1 MKKRI
6 LPVLAVL
13 VCLILSGCAMRTVE
27 QMYCPPRRSEE
38 YSSLQ
43 SAIDGA
49 MSNLEYAAP
58 VSGENQQTVQRADL
72 DADGKDEYL
81 VFARGNSEKPLHI
94 LVFRMGED
102 GEYVLAENISCNG
115 SYFEQ
120 VEYVELDGRP
130 GMDLLVGR
138 QLGGQTIRVASLFS
152 FADGQAEQI
161 FNTIYTRVITC
172 DLDSNGRKE
181 LMVIRYGES
190 ELDKAVAVLY
200 AWQNGVME
208 RSREAMLS
216 GKAEYIKRITLSNLE
231 GGQSAVYVASAV
243 NESVIVT
250 DIFAVRNNV
259 FSNISLA
266 SDTGTSVQTLRNYY
280 IYSEDLDGDGVLEL
294 PRLLTM
300 KSTSSQG
307 NREKQYLI
315 RWYSLNLLGRE
326 QDKYYTF
333 HNYDGGWYL
342 TLDSTWINRI
352 AMEQDNNTYTFYIWN
367 EDYGEAQ
374 AVFTV
379 YSFTGPDRDSRAG
392 EQNRFALYRGETVA
406 YAAKLE
412 TASALYGITE
422 EYLKGCFH
430 LIQQDGK
437 QGNSD

>member
-1 MKKRI
+1 MKNRI

-13 VCLILSGCAMRTVE
+13 TCLILSGCAMRTVE

-49 MSNLEYAAP
+49 MTGLEYAAP
-58 VSGENQQTVQRADL
+58 MFGDNQQTVQRADL

-102 GEYVLAENISCNG
+102 GEYVLSEDISCNG
-115 SYFEQ
+115 SSFEQ
-120 VEYVELDGRP
+120 VEYVELDGKP

-138 QLGGQTIRVASLFS
+138 QLGGQALRIASLYS
-152 FADGQAEQI
+152 FADGQPEQI
-161 FNTIYTRVITC
+161 FNTIYARLVTC
-172 DLDSNGRKE
+172 DLDGNGKKE

-190 ELDKAVAVLY
+190 ELDSAVAVLY

-208 RSREAMLS
+208 RSREAILS
-216 GKAEYIKRITLSNLE
+216 GKAEYIKRITLSTL
-231 GGQSAVYVASAV
+231 QSGEPAVYVASAV
-243 NESVIVT
+243 NDSAIVT
-250 DIFAVRNNV
+250 DVFAIRNRV
-259 FSNISLA
+259 FSNISLS

-300 KSTSSQG
+300 KSTSSQD

-315 RWYSLNLLGRE
+315 RWYALNLQGRE

-342 TLDSTWINRI
+342 TLDSAWISRI
-352 AMEQDNNTYTFYIWN
+352 AMEQDGNTCTFYIWN
-367 EDYGEAQ
+367 EGYGEAQ
-374 AVFTV
+374 AVFSV
-379 YSFTGPDRDSRAG
+379 YALTGQNRDSQAG
-392 EQNRFALYRGETVA
+392 EQNRFALYRGENVV

-412 TASALYGITE
+412 TASALYGITRD
-422 EYLKGCFH
+422 YLKDCFH
-430 LIQQDGK
+430 LILQDGK
-437 QGNSD
+437 

>member
-1 MKKRI
+1 MKNRI

-49 MSNLEYAAP
+49 MSGLEYAAP
-58 VSGENQQTVQRADL
+58 VSGDNQQTVQRADI

-102 GEYVLAENISCNG
+102 GEYVLSEDVSCNG
-115 SYFEQ
+115 SSFEQ

-130 GMDLLVGR
+130 GTDLLVGR
-138 QLGGQTIRVASLFS
+138 RLGGQALRIASLYS
-152 FADGQAEQI
+152 FADGQSEQI
-161 FNTIYTRVITC
+161 FSTIYSRVITC

-190 ELDKAVAVLY
+190 ELDNAVAVLY

-208 RSREAMLS
+208 RSREAILS
-216 GKAEYIKRITLSNLE
+216 GKAEYIKRITLSNLQTGE
-231 GGQSAVYVASAV
+231 PAVYVASAV
-243 NESVIVT
+243 NDSAIVT
-250 DIFAVRNNV
+250 DIFAVKNNV
-259 FSNISLA
+259 FTNISLA

-307 NREKQYLI
+307 NQEKQYLI
-315 RWYSLNLLGRE
+315 RWYSMSLQGR
-326 QDKYYTF
+326 
-333 HNYDGGWYL
+333 
-342 TLDSTWINRI
+342 
-352 AMEQDNNTYTFYIWN
+352 EQDNNTYTFYIWN

-374 AVFTV
+374 AVFSV
-379 YSFTGPDRDSRAG
+379 YSLTGPNRDSQAG
-392 EQNRFALYRGETVA
+392 EQNRFALYRGETVV

-422 EYLKGCFH
+422 DYLKGCFH

>member
-1 MKKRI
+1 MRNRI

-13 VCLILSGCAMRTVE
+13 ACLILSGCAMRTVE

-49 MSNLEYAAP
+49 MTGLEYAAP
-58 VSGENQQTVQRADL
+58 MFGDNQQTVQRADL

-102 GEYVLAENISCNG
+102 GEYVLSEDISCNG
-115 SYFEQ
+115 SSFEQ
-120 VEYVELDGRP
+120 VEYVELDGKP

-138 QLGGQTIRVASLFS
+138 QLGGQALRIASLYS
-152 FADGQAEQI
+152 FAGGQPEQI
-161 FNTIYTRVITC
+161 FNTIYARLVTC
-172 DLDSNGRKE
+172 DLDGNGKKE

-190 ELDKAVAVLY
+190 ELDSAVAVLY

-208 RSREAMLS
+208 RSREAILS
-216 GKAEYIKRITLSNLE
+216 GKAEYIKRITLSTL
-231 GGQSAVYVASAV
+231 QSGEPAVYVASAV
-243 NESVIVT
+243 NDSAIVT
-250 DIFAVRNNV
+250 DVFAIRNRV
-259 FSNISLA
+259 FSNISLS

-300 KSTSSQG
+300 KSTSSQD

-315 RWYSLNLLGRE
+315 RWYALNLQGRE

-342 TLDSTWINRI
+342 TLDSAWISRI
-352 AMEQDNNTYTFYIWN
+352 AMEQDGNTCTFYIWN
-367 EDYGEAQ
+367 EGYGEAQ
-374 AVFTV
+374 AVFSV
-379 YSFTGPDRDSRAG
+379 YALTGQNRDSQAG
-392 EQNRFALYRGETVA
+392 EQNRFALCRGETVV

-412 TASALYGITE
+412 TASALYGITRD
-422 EYLKGCFH
+422 YLKDCFH
-430 LIQQDGK
+430 LILQDGK
-437 QGNSD
+437 

>member
-1 MKKRI
+1 MRNRI

-13 VCLILSGCAMRTVE
+13 ACLILSGCAMRTVE

-43 SAIDGA
+43 SAIDEA
-49 MSNLEYAAP
+49 MTGLEYAAP
-58 VSGENQQTVQRADL
+58 VSGDNQQTVQRADL
-72 DADGKDEYL
+72 NADGKDEYL

-102 GEYVLAENISCNG
+102 GEYVLSEDISCNG
-115 SYFEQ
+115 SSFEQ
-120 VEYVELDGRP
+120 VEYVELDGKP

-138 QLGGQTIRVASLFS
+138 QLGGQALRIASVYS
-152 FADGQAEQI
+152 FADGQSEQI
-161 FNTIYTRVITC
+161 FNTIYARVVTC
-172 DLDSNGRKE
+172 DLDGNGKKE

-190 ELDKAVAVLY
+190 ELDSAVAVLY
-200 AWQNGVME
+200 AWRNGVME
-208 RSREAMLS
+208 RSREAVLS
-216 GKAEYIKRITLSNLE
+216 GKAEHIKRITLSTL
-231 GGQSAVYVASAV
+231 QSGEPAVYVASAV
-243 NESVIVT
+243 NDSAIVT
-250 DIFAVRNNV
+250 DVFAVRNKV

-300 KSTSSQG
+300 KSTSSQE

-315 RWYSLNLLGRE
+315 RWYALNLQGRE

-342 TLDSTWINRI
+342 TLDSAWISRI
-352 AMEQDNNTYTFYIWN
+352 AMEQDGNTCTFYIWN
-367 EDYGEAQ
+367 EGYGEAQ
-374 AVFTV
+374 AVFSV
-379 YSFTGPDRDSRAG
+379 YALTGQNRDSQAG
-392 EQNRFALYRGETVA
+392 EQNRFALYRGENVV

-412 TASALYGITE
+412 TASALYGITRD
-422 EYLKGCFH
+422 YLKDCFH
-430 LIQQDGK
+430 LILQDGK
-437 QGNSD
+437 

>member
-1 MKKRI
+1 MRNRI

-13 VCLILSGCAMRTVE
+13 ACLILSGCAMRTVE

-38 YSSLQ
+38 YNSLQ
-43 SAIDGA
+43 SAIDEA
-49 MSNLEYAAP
+49 MTGLEYAAP
-58 VSGENQQTVQRADL
+58 VSGDNQQTVQRADL
-72 DADGKDEYL
+72 NADGKDEYL

-94 LVFRMGED
+94 LVFRIGED
-102 GEYVLAENISCNG
+102 GEYVLSEDISCNG
-115 SYFEQ
+115 SSFEQ
-120 VEYVELDGRP
+120 VEYVELDGKP

-138 QLGGQTIRVASLFS
+138 QLGGQALRIASLYS
-152 FADGQAEQI
+152 FADGQSEQI
-161 FNTIYTRVITC
+161 FNTIYARVVTC
-172 DLDSNGRKE
+172 DLDGNGKKE

-190 ELDKAVAVLY
+190 ELDSAVAVLY
-200 AWQNGVME
+200 AWRNGVME
-208 RSREAMLS
+208 RSREAVLS
-216 GKAEYIKRITLSNLE
+216 GKAEHIKRISLSTL
-231 GGQSAVYVASAV
+231 QSGEPAVYVASAV
-243 NESVIVT
+243 NDSAIVT
-250 DIFAVRNNV
+250 DVFAVRNKV

-300 KSTSSQG
+300 KSTSSQE

-315 RWYSLNLLGRE
+315 CWYALNLQGRE

-342 TLDSTWINRI
+342 MLDSTWISRI
-352 AMEQDNNTYTFYIWN
+352 AMEQDGNTCTFYIWN

-374 AVFTV
+374 AVFSV
-379 YSFTGPDRDSRAG
+379 YALTGQNRDSQAG
-392 EQNRFALYRGETVA
+392 ERNRFALYRGETVV

-412 TASALYGITE
+412 TASALYGITQD
-422 EYLKGCFH
+422 YLKDCFH

-437 QGNSD
+437 

>member
-1 MKKRI
+1 MKNRI

-13 VCLILSGCAMRTVE
+13 TCLILSGCAMRTVE

-49 MSNLEYAAP
+49 MTGLEYAAP
-58 VSGENQQTVQRADL
+58 MFGDNQQTVQRADL

-102 GEYVLAENISCNG
+102 GEYVLSEDISCNG
-115 SYFEQ
+115 SSFEQ
-120 VEYVELDGRP
+120 VEYVELDGKP

-138 QLGGQTIRVASLFS
+138 QLGGQALRIASLYS
-152 FADGQAEQI
+152 FAGGQPEQI
-161 FNTIYTRVITC
+161 FNTIYARLVTC
-172 DLDSNGRKE
+172 DLDGNGKKE

-190 ELDKAVAVLY
+190 ELDSAVAVLY

-208 RSREAMLS
+208 RSREAILS
-216 GKAEYIKRITLSNLE
+216 GKAEYIKRITLSTL
-231 GGQSAVYVASAV
+231 QSGEPAVYVASAV
-243 NESVIVT
+243 NDSAIVT
-250 DIFAVRNNV
+250 DVFAIRNRV
-259 FSNISLA
+259 FSNISLS

-300 KSTSSQG
+300 KSTSSQD

-315 RWYSLNLLGRE
+315 RWYALNLQGRE

-342 TLDSTWINRI
+342 TLDSAWISRI
-352 AMEQDNNTYTFYIWN
+352 AMEQDGNACTFYIWN
-367 EDYGEAQ
+367 EGYGEAQ
-374 AVFTV
+374 AVFSV
-379 YSFTGPDRDSRAG
+379 YALTGQNRDSQAG
-392 EQNRFALYRGETVA
+392 EQNRFALYRGETVV

-412 TASALYGITE
+412 TASALYGITRD
-422 EYLKGCFH
+422 YLKDCFH
-430 LIQQDGK
+430 LILQDGK
-437 QGNSD
+437 

>member
-1 MKKRI
+1 MKNRI

-13 VCLILSGCAMRTVE
+13 TCLILSGCAMRTVE

-49 MSNLEYAAP
+49 MTGLEYAAP
-58 VSGENQQTVQRADL
+58 MFGDNQQTVQRADL

-102 GEYVLAENISCNG
+102 GEYVLSEDISCNG
-115 SYFEQ
+115 SSFEQ
-120 VEYVELDGRP
+120 VEYVELDGKP

-138 QLGGQTIRVASLFS
+138 QLGGQALRIASLYS
-152 FADGQAEQI
+152 FAGGQPEQI
-161 FNTIYTRVITC
+161 FNTIYARLVTC
-172 DLDSNGRKE
+172 DLDGNGKKE

-190 ELDKAVAVLY
+190 ELDSAVAVLY

-208 RSREAMLS
+208 RSREAILS
-216 GKAEYIKRITLSNLE
+216 GKAEYIKRITLSTL
-231 GGQSAVYVASAV
+231 QSGEPAVYVASAV
-243 NESVIVT
+243 NDSAIVT
-250 DIFAVRNNV
+250 DVFAIRNRV
-259 FSNISLA
+259 FSNISLS

-300 KSTSSQG
+300 KSTSSQD

-315 RWYSLNLLGRE
+315 RWYALNLQGRE

-342 TLDSTWINRI
+342 TLDSAWISRI
-352 AMEQDNNTYTFYIWN
+352 AMEQDGNTCTFYIWN
-367 EDYGEAQ
+367 EGYGEAQ
-374 AVFTV
+374 AVFSV
-379 YSFTGPDRDSRAG
+379 YALTGQNRDSQAG
-392 EQNRFALYRGETVA
+392 EQNRFALYRGETVV

-412 TASALYGITE
+412 TASALYGITRD
-422 EYLKGCFH
+422 YLKDCFH
-430 LIQQDGK
+430 LILQDGK
-437 QGNSD
+437 

>member
-1 MKKRI
+1 MKNRI

-13 VCLILSGCAMRTVE
+13 TCLILSGCAMRTVE

-49 MSNLEYAAP
+49 MTGLEYAAP
-58 VSGENQQTVQRADL
+58 MFGDNQQTVQRADL

-102 GEYVLAENISCNG
+102 GEYVLSEDISCNG
-115 SYFEQ
+115 SSFEQ
-120 VEYVELDGRP
+120 VEYVELDGKP

-138 QLGGQTIRVASLFS
+138 QLGGQALRIASLYS
-152 FADGQAEQI
+152 FAGGQPEQI
-161 FNTIYTRVITC
+161 FNTIYARLVTC
-172 DLDSNGRKE
+172 DLDGNEKKE

-190 ELDKAVAVLY
+190 ELDSAVAVLY

-208 RSREAMLS
+208 RSREAILS
-216 GKAEYIKRITLSNLE
+216 GKAEYIKRITLSTL
-231 GGQSAVYVASAV
+231 QSGEPAVYVASAV
-243 NESVIVT
+243 NDSAIVT
-250 DIFAVRNNV
+250 DVFAIRNRV
-259 FSNISLA
+259 FSNISLS

-300 KSTSSQG
+300 KSTSSQE

-315 RWYSLNLLGRE
+315 RWYALNLQGRE

-342 TLDSTWINRI
+342 TLDSAWISRI
-352 AMEQDNNTYTFYIWN
+352 AMEQDGNTCTFYIWN
-367 EDYGEAQ
+367 EGYGEAQ
-374 AVFTV
+374 AVFSV
-379 YSFTGPDRDSRAG
+379 YALTGQNRDSQAG
-392 EQNRFALYRGETVA
+392 EQNRFALYRGETVV

-412 TASALYGITE
+412 TASALYGITRD
-422 EYLKGCFH
+422 YLKDCFH
-430 LIQQDGK
+430 LILQDGK
-437 QGNSD
+437 

>member
-1 MKKRI
+1 MKNRI

-13 VCLILSGCAMRTVE
+13 TCLILSGCAMRTVE

-49 MSNLEYAAP
+49 MTGLEYAAP
-58 VSGENQQTVQRADL
+58 MFGDNQQTVQRADL

-102 GEYVLAENISCNG
+102 GEYVLSEDISCNG
-115 SYFEQ
+115 SSFEQ
-120 VEYVELDGRP
+120 VEYVELDGKP

-138 QLGGQTIRVASLFS
+138 QLGGQALRIASLYS
-152 FADGQAEQI
+152 FAGGQPEQI
-161 FNTIYTRVITC
+161 FNTIYARLVTC
-172 DLDSNGRKE
+172 DLDGNGKKE

-190 ELDKAVAVLY
+190 ELDSAVAVLY

-208 RSREAMLS
+208 RSREAILS
-216 GKAEYIKRITLSNLE
+216 GKAEYIKRITLSTL
-231 GGQSAVYVASAV
+231 QSGEPAVYVASAV
-243 NESVIVT
+243 NDSAIVT
-250 DIFAVRNNV
+250 DVFAIRNRV
-259 FSNISLA
+259 FSNISLS

-300 KSTSSQG
+300 KSTSSQE

-315 RWYSLNLLGRE
+315 RWYALNLQGRE

-342 TLDSTWINRI
+342 TLDSAWISRI
-352 AMEQDNNTYTFYIWN
+352 AMEQDGNTCTFYIWN
-367 EDYGEAQ
+367 EGYGEAQ
-374 AVFTV
+374 AVFSV
-379 YSFTGPDRDSRAG
+379 YALTGQNRDSQAG
-392 EQNRFALYRGETVA
+392 EQNRFALYRGETVV

-412 TASALYGITE
+412 TASALYGITRD
-422 EYLKGCFH
+422 YLKDCFH
-430 LIQQDGK
+430 LILQDGK
-437 QGNSD
+437 